1 MAWPKVLNAAGIIE
15 NLKRKI
21 ASLQERWRGARREIE
36 DLQKENEQLRRDG
49 ERLRHEQEQMRR
61 EQEQLYEERQRLRQE
76 QERLR
81 RENERLKRHLEEAQ
95 RANKRQAAPFSRR
108 QAKVNPQRPG
118 RKPGRNYGKRYSKP
132 IPKKVDEVIP
142 VPCPTRCE
150 CGGEVEPEKVESQY
164 QQEVLRKTIWKRF
177 DIGIGRC
184 CKCGRRVQGR
194 DPRQTSDALGAAAVQ
209 LGPEALALA
218 VKLNKGLG
226 MPHGDVAAVL
236 QDGFG
241 LRVQRST
248 ICRAVE
254 RVARR
259 GEPTW
264 HALRD
269 AARRSMVNAIDETG
283 WNVEAQLRWLWVVV
297 SAQVTFCNILPGRS
311 FEQASLLLGA
321 DYEGWLTHDGWA
333 VYYKFLRAGHQSCI
347 SHLLRRCRDLAAIS
361 SPAAARLPLAIQ
373 GILEEGLALRDRYE
387 KKEISPHGLWTATGR
402 LESKLDR
409 VLLRRYRDPANRRL
423 VNHLW
428 RERLYLFTFLY
439 CPGLDATNNAAERA
453 LRPLVV
459 ARKNWGGNR
468 TDKGARA
475 QVVLS
480 SILASARQQGKNPL
494 DVLIELLVSKDK
506 NKILTLVPASSRAV
520 QDKDGSLT
528 AMLASLPSP
537 LSASRS
543 ADAVPLGSFAFYA
556 EPGVMGSAPS
566 SIPA

>member
-15 NLKRKI
+15 NLKHSI
-21 ASLQERWRGARREIE
+21 ASLQERWGGARREIE
-36 DLQKENEQLRRDG
+36 ELREENEQLRRR
-49 ERLRHEQEQMRR
+49 EKQLER
-61 EQEQLYEERQRLRQE
+61 EQEQLREERQRLRQE

-81 RENERLKRHLEEAQ
+81 RENERLKRQLEEAQ

-108 QAKVNPQRPG
+108 QRKANPQRPG
-118 RKPGRNYGKRYSKP
+118 RKPGSNYGKRYSKP

-142 VPCPTRCE
+142 VPLPAHCE
-150 CGGEVEPEKVESQY
+150 CGGEVEQEKVESQY
-164 QQEVLRKTIWKRF
+164 QQEVVRKTIWKRF
-177 DIGIGRC
+177 DIAIGRC
-184 CKCGRRVQGR
+184 RKCRKRVQGR

-218 VKLNKGLG
+218 VKMNKGLG

-241 LRVQRST
+241 LQVQRST

-297 SAQVTFCNILPGRS
+297 SEQVTFCDILPGRG
-311 FEQASLLLGA
+311 FEQASSLLGA

-347 SHLLRRCRDLAAIS
+347 SHLIRRCRDLAAIS
-361 SPAAARLPLAIQ
+361 SPAAARLPLAVKAT
-373 GILEEGLALRDRYE
+373 LEEGLALRDRYQ

-402 LESKLDR
+402 LEAKLDR
-409 VLLRRYRDPANRRL
+409 RLMRSYRDLANRRL

-428 RERLYLFTFLY
+428 RERLYLFTFFI
-439 CPGLDATNNAAERA
+439 
-453 LRPLVV
+453 V
-459 ARKNWGGNR
+459 
-468 TDKGARA
+468 
-475 QVVLS
+475 
-480 SILASARQQGKNPL
+480 QGSMPPTTPP
-494 DVLIELLVSKDK
+494 S
-506 NKILTLVPASSRAV
+506 VPC
-520 QDKDGSLT
+520 DHWW
-528 AMLASLPSP
+528 
-537 LSASRS
+537 
-543 ADAVPLGSFAFYA
+543 
-556 EPGVMGSAPS
+556 
-566 SIPA
+566 